1 MKAKLKVL
9 LPGFTGNM
17 DDVVIYYNAK
27 LNKYIARRKV
37 MPSFVPSN
45 RDMKEIFA
53 LARRIKLSEG
63 YHADC
68 DEYIRRFN
76 QKNRR
81 QGRALS
87 TWPNVFLKLMRAQK
101 KANPRLD
108 YNVLTREDIVAQ
120 GLPCRSIATAVDA
133 GWLEQVPGYQEL
145 DKPI

>member
-1 MKAKLKVL
+1 MKATLKVM

-17 DDVVIYYNAK
+17 DDVVIYYNSK

-37 MPSFVPSN
+37 APTFVPSN
-45 RDMKEIFA
+45 KDMKEIFA
-53 LARRIKLSEG
+53 LAKRIKISAG

-101 KANPRLD
+101 KARPDLD
-108 YNVLTREDIVAQ
+108 YNVLTREDILVKE
-120 GLPCRSIATAVDA
+120 LPCRSIATAVRA
-133 GWLEQVPGYQEL
+133 GWLEQIPGFDIL
-145 DKPI
+145 DNLI